1 MFTPPHGSALS
12 VWVTS
17 LVTSREMIDMVLEKY
32 RVEDRGDNFALYIV
46 WDSGGRRLA
55 TTSWESRG
63 VAG

>member
-46 WDSGGRRLA
+46 WDSGGRGEDRGRTSVRLG
-55 TTSWESRG
+55 R
-63 VAG
+63 